1 MMIHLMHSQG
11 MTRPGSFSTDITGM
25 RDASDVLGFDV
36 ANNKS
41 LGSFVAAHVAS
52 DNLSFYVINFFCEVY
67 HGVDLV
73 VKTFQVY
80 ADTCIH
86 CFCYYVLLITS

>member
-1 MMIHLMHSQG
+1 MIHLMHSQG

-41 LGSFVAAHVAS
+41 SGSFVAAHVAGDYLS
-52 DNLSFYVINFFCEVY
+52 VCVVNLFGEAY
-67 HGVDLV
+67 H
-73 VKTFQVY
+73 
-80 ADTCIH
+80 
-86 CFCYYVLLITS
+86 